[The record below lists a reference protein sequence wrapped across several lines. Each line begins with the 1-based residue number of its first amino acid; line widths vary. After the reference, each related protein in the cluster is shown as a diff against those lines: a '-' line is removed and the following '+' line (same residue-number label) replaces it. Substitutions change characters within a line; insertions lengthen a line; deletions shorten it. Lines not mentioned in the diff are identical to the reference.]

1 MATHVMRAMVIMIL
15 IVIIIII
22 IVLLLMLN
30 IMIVTMINVT
40 VIIVRRRKRWCVM
53 HLHFASLAYSATG
66 TRARV
71 ARVRAEYP
79 NQLDYSGCGG
89 TTCSGPYPHMT
100 LWVSACPSLGE
111 QKCFRCEIAG
121 GRETN
126 AATEHVLA
134 QEDKGHREGDI

>member
-1 MATHVMRAMVIMIL
+1 MHNSKAS
-15 IVIIIII
+15 
-22 IVLLLMLN
+22 VLLLPQILSTLGSQPSSR
-30 IMIVTMINVT
+30 TMSQSRTLLVE
-40 VIIVRRRKRWCVM
+40 VRPPRR
-53 HLHFASLAYSATG
+53 APQGLAPRKLPNSATG